1 MGPPHGNFRLA
12 EGSAPPLDPLLEA
25 IGCAQGCAM
34 IPAME
39 SATEFSGKDLIW
51 LASFPRSGN
60 TFFRILLKELSGI
73 ETYAT
78 SDSRLA
84 QKIGLADTIG
94 HRPLAS
100 MPADGTATPPVMKT
114 HRLPEGAGPAI
125 YLVRDGRDALVSYA
139 RYRVAFRSKKG
150 KIRSFHSELRDLV
163 EGQGPFGKWESHVFA
178 WTRDRRDGTTTV
190 VRFEDLIARPV
201 EVFQKALAETDT
213 GLEVLE
219 GGTIPTF
226 DELHRRWPDFFRKGQ
241 ADTWR
246 TEMSEE
252 TQDLFWATNG
262 DAMDYLGYSR

>member
-1 MGPPHGNFRLA
+1 
-12 EGSAPPLDPLLEA
+12 
-25 IGCAQGCAM
+25 M
-34 IPAME
+34 IPPME
-39 SATEFSGKDLIW
+39 PAEEIELARKRLIW

-78 SDSRLA
+78 SDSPVA

-100 MPADGTATPPVMKT
+100 MPSGGTATPPVMKT
-114 HRLPEGAGPAI
+114 HRLPEGTQPAI

-139 RYRVAFRSKKG
+139 RYRVTFQSRKG
-150 KIRSFHSELRDLV
+150 KTRSFHSELRNLI

-178 WTRDRRDGTTTV
+178 WTRDRRGDTTTL

-201 EVFQKALAETDT
+201 EVFRKALADMGT
-213 GLEVLE
+213 GLAILE
-219 GGTIPTF
+219 AGTIPTF

-241 ADTWR
+241 AGTWR

-252 TQDLFWATNG
+252 IQDLFWATNG
-262 DAMDYLGYSR
+262 DAMTYLGYSG

>member
-1 MGPPHGNFRLA
+1 M
-12 EGSAPPLDPLLEA
+12 
-25 IGCAQGCAM
+25 
-34 IPAME
+34 
-39 SATEFSGKDLIW
+39 W

-100 MPADGTATPPVMKT
+100 MPTNGGTTPSIIKT
-114 HRLPEGAGPAI
+114 HRLPEDSRPAI

-150 KIRSFHSELRDLV
+150 KARSFHSELTNLV
-163 EGQGPFGKWESHVFA
+163 EGQSPFGKWGSHVFA
-178 WTRDRRDGTTTV
+178 WTRDRRDGPTTL
-190 VRFEDLIARPV
+190 VRFEDLIERPL
-201 EVFQKALAETDT
+201 EVFRNALTETDA
-213 GLEVLE
+213 GLEILE
-219 GGTIPTF
+219 AATIPTF
-226 DELHRRWPDFFRKGQ
+226 DDLHGRWPDFFRKGQ
-241 ADTWR
+241 AGTWR

-252 TQDLFWATNG
+252 IHDLFWATNG
-262 DAMDYLGYSR
+262 DAMTYLGYGR

>member
-1 MGPPHGNFRLA
+1 
-12 EGSAPPLDPLLEA
+12 
-25 IGCAQGCAM
+25 M

-39 SATEFSGKDLIW
+39 PAEIELARKHLMW

-73 ETYAT
+73 ETY
-78 SDSRLA
+78 SIHDDPLA
-84 QKIGLADTIG
+84 QRIGLADTVG

-100 MPADGTATPPVMKT
+100 MPTSGTATPSFIKT
-114 HRLPEGAGPAI
+114 HRLPEDTEPAI

-139 RYRVAFRSKKG
+139 RYRVAFRSKQG
-150 KIRSFHSELRDLV
+150 KIRSLHSELRNLV

-178 WTRDRRDGTTTV
+178 WTRDRRGGTTTL

-201 EVFQKALAETDT
+201 EVFRKALAETDT
-213 GLEVLE
+213 GLEILE
-219 GGTIPTF
+219 AGTIPTF

-241 ADTWR
+241 AGTWR

-252 TQDLFWATNG
+252 IQDLFWATNG
-262 DAMDYLGYSR
+262 DAMTSLGYSR